1 VIGLGQWK
9 DCLKQRARSNRIMD
23 LKVSMEHLKLSKS
36 RVERLEIVIR
46 RRDDLSNKPSRTV

>member
-1 VIGLGQWK
+1 M
-9 DCLKQRARSNRIMD
+9 KQRARSNRIMD